1 MAGYN
6 EGIGT
11 ITRRIYCSVCV
22 KTYEL
27 KTPDVGITEA
37 LKRPK
42 WFDIQCGHLD
52 HQFFKG
58 LKKNNA

>member
-6 EGIGT
+6 EDIGT

-27 KTPDVGITEA
+27 KTPDVDITEA

-42 WFDIQCGHLD
+42 WFDIQCGSWTTNFSKD
-52 HQFFKG
+52 
-58 LKKNNA
+58 